1 MKVDLFTLIA
11 QIVNFLILCFL
22 LYFFLFKKI
31 IKVMDERKKMVE
43 SNINEASEMKKNAQM
58 AEKDYLQK
66 QQDLENLKNQ
76 IIEKTKNETKK
87 QQEDLV
93 NNSKKDV
100 EQQKIKWNED
110 ILRQKENFLSDLRS
124 EIIKKFIDLSSKIL
138 VDLSSQSLQSVIIE
152 HFLENLKKEKIDI
165 QEKNVVLE
173 SSWELN
179 DDDKQKISD
188 RLKKIFNKDLL
199 IKYVVNQDLVLG
211 LNFQINGKSIK
222 WNLQNY
228 LNNFEDDLSQFFTK
242 I

>member
-1 MKVDLFTLIA
+1 
-11 QIVNFLILCFL
+11 
-22 LYFFLFKKI
+22 
-31 IKVMDERKKMVE
+31 MDERKKMVE